1 MGDMLSEELGAVVQK
16 GLREADINNSARQ
29 LSIRFTHN
37 STTLKSINPS
47 NCVHPRSCKI
57 GNAFGHYHV
66 YKANQ
71 CYNNYTTIK
80 GKLQ

>member
-1 MGDMLSEELGAVVQK
+1 MGDMLSEELGAVVKK
-16 GLREADINNSARQ
+16 GLREAEINNSARQ

-37 STTLKSINPS
+37 STTLKSINPR

-57 GNAFGHYHV
+57 GNAFGYYHV
-66 YKANQ
+66 YSTNQ